1 MEEGEISDS
10 DSEYGSSGAGEEEE
24 VSPAS
29 PLPQVLEVTTAPPSL
44 IPLHRDSSDND
55 DEVEIL
61 DDVVVKLS
69 EEKKS
74 KTTTADKKKKK
85 NADSGVVEKYKKYWE
100 VYEEEFESQG
110 ADKKTKIPSKAVLM
124 DTTDVITVDDAAEDS
139 GGKKRDEK
147 ESEEEGAAPNA
158 LFWKSIHKTSS
169 GGVSAEIPSQVLF
182 QRRHELEAASLFSRR
197 PASAASS
204 PSPPAVVVVPAVPVA
219 ACGAAPAA
227 ESGGVT
233 SHHPSW
239 TAGEES
245 QLFQRRSSL
254 KIDFPSLAAATG
266 GPGTTAAAVAPA
278 TTTPQRAR
286 AEGGPEKAPSAS
298 FWGPLRGKAKP
309 PTNSPATTA
318 AEATPMW
325 GPNRFLNPSS
335 PAEAAVPVQPLRQP
349 LPAASVKL
357 PPLVITAPP
366 NSRVKGVPLLL
377 AKAMREAVVV
387 TSAAGGAAATS
398 GAASLETTN
407 LSSSITASGSDNQRE
422 LRSTSQPGGGRSD
435 RQPERHKSSS
445 QRGERSGSQPTKR
458 SGSRRRD
465 DSSERRK
472 RSRRTRTRSRLVSLR
487 FFYLLPPLSSI
498 V

>member
-1 MEEGEISDS
+1 M
-10 DSEYGSSGAGEEEE
+10 A
-24 VSPAS
+24 
-29 PLPQVLEVTTAPPSL
+29 
-44 IPLHRDSSDND
+44 
-55 DEVEIL
+55 
-61 DDVVVKLS
+61 
-69 EEKKS
+69 
-74 KTTTADKKKKK
+74 
-85 NADSGVVEKYKKYWE
+85 EKYKKYWE

-110 ADKKTKIPSKAVLM
+110 GDKKTKTPSKAVLL

-169 GGVSAEIPSQVLF
+169 GGVSAAEKIPSQVLF

-204 PSPPAVVVVPAVPVA
+204 PSPPAAVVAPVVPVA
-219 ACGAAPAA
+219 AGGAAPAA
-227 ESGGVT
+227 ESGGV

-254 KIDFPSLAAATG
+254 KIDFPSLAATG
-266 GPGTTAAAVAPA
+266 GPGTTAAAPAAA

-309 PTNSPATTA
+309 TTNSPATTA
-318 AEATPMW
+318 SEATPPW

-335 PAEAAVPVQPLRQP
+335 PADAAVPVQPLRQP

-387 TSAAGGAAATS
+387 TSAAGAAATN

-407 LSSSITASGSDNQRE
+407 LSSSISASGSDIQRE
-422 LRSTSQPGGGRSD
+422 LRGTSQPGGGRSD
-435 RQPERHKSSS
+435 RQPERDKSS

-472 RSRRTRTRSRLVSLR
+472 RSRRTRTRSRSVSLR
-487 FFYLLPPLSSI
+487 F
-498 V
+498 